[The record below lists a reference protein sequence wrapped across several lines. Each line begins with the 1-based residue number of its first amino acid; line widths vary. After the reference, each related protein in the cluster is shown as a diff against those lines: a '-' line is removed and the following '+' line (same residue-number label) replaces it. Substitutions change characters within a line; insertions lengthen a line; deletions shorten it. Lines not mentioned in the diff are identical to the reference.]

1 MKSQLL
7 SVGAILSGVVAASY
21 DDGIQEP
28 LHAVDPNKY
37 RAACPDYKQYSMRPQ
52 YVYTAIQVY
61 FMLI

>member
-7 SVGAILSGVVAASY
+7 SVGAILSGVVAASH

-52 YVYTAIQVY
+52 YVYTAI
-61 FMLI
+61 

>member
-7 SVGAILSGVVAASY
+7 SAGVLLSSSIVAASY

-28 LHAVDPNKY
+28 LRNIIDPNKY

-52 YVYTAIQVY
+52 YV
-61 FMLI
+61 LK